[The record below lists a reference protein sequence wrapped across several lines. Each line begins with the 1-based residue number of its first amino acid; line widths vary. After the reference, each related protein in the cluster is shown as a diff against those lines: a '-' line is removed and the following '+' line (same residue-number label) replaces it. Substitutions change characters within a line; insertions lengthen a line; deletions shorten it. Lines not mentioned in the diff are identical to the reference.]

1 MCGTFV
7 ESSDRLDDLITN
19 SWNYCGF
26 IGNLCLKHK
35 ILNFSNSI
43 GSSQFYSSAQQSLS
57 ASSGGRHTAAII
69 PKSQVRTR
77 GNGYISLQPRPY
89 NTKLSSSNI
98 SYQFRNIVWISR
110 KVLKITSLNLPNLSS
125 IRNACFIS
133 FQDTSAFIKETMRQN
148 RDTEYTFVIQFCN
161 IVLLLPQIHLAVTCK

>member
-1 MCGTFV
+1 MNLGLFEEVQNIFTSNRFLIVWFKIHSYYFKRFNLKSFIFNASYFYPSWLCGTFV

-57 ASSGGRHTAAII
+57 AISGGRHTAAII

-77 GNGYISLQPRPY
+77 GNGYISLQLRPY
-89 NTKLSSSNI
+89 STKLSSSNI
-98 SYQFRNIVWISR
+98 SYQFKNTFIVWI
-110 KVLKITSLNLPNLSS
+110 VLYIH
-125 IRNACFIS
+125 
-133 FQDTSAFIKETMRQN
+133 M
-148 RDTEYTFVIQFCN
+148 
-161 IVLLLPQIHLAVTCK
+161 VL

>member
-1 MCGTFV
+1 MWRTFV

-43 GSSQFYSSAQQSLS
+43 GSSQFYSSAQQCLS
-57 ASSGGRHTAAII
+57 GASGGQQRSTAII

-77 GNGYISLQPRPY
+77 GNGYISLQLRPY

-98 SYQFRNIVWISR
+98 SYPFMNNVHTFYPPLTAPKCFRN
-110 KVLKITSLNLPNLSS
+110 
-125 IRNACFIS
+125 CFIEDS
-133 FQDTSAFIKETMRQN
+133 VLSINERLFSELSIFQPSSET
-148 RDTEYTFVIQFCN
+148 D
-161 IVLLLPQIHLAVTCK
+161 